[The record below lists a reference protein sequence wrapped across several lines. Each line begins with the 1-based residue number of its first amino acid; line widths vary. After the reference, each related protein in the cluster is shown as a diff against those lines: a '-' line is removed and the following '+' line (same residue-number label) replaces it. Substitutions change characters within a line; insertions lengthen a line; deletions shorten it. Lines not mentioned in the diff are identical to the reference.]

1 MSILLV
7 ISFVLLSL
15 LALGLTMAN
24 YLLLGQFD
32 PLV

>member
-7 ISFVLLSL
+7 ISFILLSL
-15 LALGLTMAN
+15 LVLGSTMAN

-32 PLV
+32 LLV